1 MLKVVRVKKAQSA
14 PSLPNLLFSFSL
26 FTAALMIAVIAT
38 YPAFFLFNPFA
49 SIDGWRM
56 LFLTLTSLG
65 WLTAIV
71 GPIVVTGLFARGKV
85 NALRYLPYVALAW
98 PAALIVNHISLVIQT
113 HKLYTG
119 YLFVYPIFLI
129 TDIALPLLYVAIST
143 YMNHHHGVSSV
154 GLEHGKNSETA

>member
-56 LFLTLTSLG
+56 LFFIFGAIGVMLRSGRGRALARRPLDPGAAPAGRERDDRGAGDLRVVAFVPHDVHRVEGGLRLPPVVGEVERLADLG
-65 WLTAIV
+65 EHLE
-71 GPIVVTGLFARGKV
+71 GLV
-85 NALRYLPYVALAW
+85 YVASRVVCA
-98 PAALIVNHISLVIQT
+98 
-113 HKLYTG
+113 
-119 YLFVYPIFLI
+119 
-129 TDIALPLLYVAIST
+129 
-143 YMNHHHGVSSV
+143 VSRQASRAF
-154 GLEHGKNSETA
+154 GN